1 MSYVRFLTFVEG
13 YTDELLLKH
22 VLAHLLNSL
31 PECTGI
37 HYDFKFI
44 WYASKKPDDTNK
56 YIRSLTSM
64 MNQILLIDYLLI
76 SDINSFPCITA
87 KKQAL
92 QNRFPALRKHKI
104 IIVIKEIESWYMA
117 GIPSNFAEKWGIKPH
132 ILSSTDDINKEEF
145 LEIMENVDDF
155 KKLKSHVEIY
165 QAIIEVF
172 DIEIALS
179 RNESFRYFY
188 NKVLVLI
195 KNLCQTANSLSNS
208 S

>member
-22 VLAHLLNSL
+22 VLGHILSSL
-31 PECTGI
+31 PECNGI

-44 WYASKKPDDTNK
+44 WYASRKPNYTNR
-56 YIRSLTSM
+56 YIRSFTSM
-64 MNQILLIDYLLI
+64 LDQMPPTDYLFI

-92 QNRFPALRKHKI
+92 QNRFPALREDKI
-104 IIVIKEIESWYMA
+104 IVAIKEIESWYMA

-145 LEIMENVDDF
+145 LEIMRSADDF
-155 KKLKSHVEIY
+155 KKIKSHVEIY

-172 DIEIALS
+172 DIGIALS

-195 KNLCQTANSLSNS
+195 KNLCQAANSLSNS